1 MKPSNKKKKEKNK
14 MKKTISALLVCLMI
28 LALAACGSGAP
39 AQTAETG
46 EDGSSYVDSINIL
59 VYPDYVSEDVLAAFE
74 AEYGIKVNITY
85 LSYEEDNITRVESG
99 DDFDLINP
107 CQETVHQM
115 LQENLLQKINKD
127 NIPNLANLYEQYSTY
142 DYPGEEDYSIPYMCG
157 SMSIIVNKDTCP
169 IEIDEWSDLA
179 DPALKGEI
187 VSTDIDRRFV
197 ATTLAE
203 QGLDPNSQSQEDL
216 DKVFDWL
223 CAFNS
228 NVKVYDNGAPRT
240 SLENG
245 DCSVA
250 FTYTTDYV
258 LVKQEDP
265 QGNYELVSLPNGW
278 YSRGEW
284 MLAVPASST
293 KLTEAELLINYIHD
307 AKNYA
312 DNVMKY
318 PGVPVNEACTQYL
331 TEEYQELFKAFDIPK
346 SANFFTMDSLPSEA
360 IEMYD
365 LFIASVMAG

>member
-1 MKPSNKKKKEKNK
+1 MKKKLLA
-14 MKKTISALLVCLMI
+14 ALLALGV
-28 LALAACGSGAP
+28 LASLTACGGKQRTQQDA
-39 AQTAETG
+39 AADGDTG
-46 EDGSSYVDSINIL
+46 YADSINIL

-74 AEYGIKVNITY
+74 QEYGIQVNVTY
-85 LSYEEDNITRVESG
+85 LSYEEDNITRVETG
-99 DDFDLINP
+99 DDFDIINP

-115 LQENLLQKINKD
+115 LQENLLQKIDKSK
-127 NIPNLANLYEQYSTY
+127 IPNLANLYDEFNTY
-142 DYPGEEDYSIPYMCG
+142 DYPGEEDYSVPYMCG

-169 IEIDEWSDLA
+169 IEITKWSDLA
-179 DPALKGEI
+179 DPALKGQI

-203 QGLDPNSQSQEDL
+203 NGFDPNSENQADL
-216 DKVFDWL
+216 DAVFDWL
-223 CAFNS
+223 CQFNS

-265 QGNYELVSLPNGW
+265 DGNYELITLPDGW

-284 MLAVPASST
+284 MLAIPASST
-293 KLTEAELLINYIHD
+293 KAEEAELLINYIHD

-318 PGVPVNEACTQYL
+318 PGVPVNEACIAYL
-331 TEEYQELFKAFDIPK
+331 TDEYKELFKAFDIPE
-346 SANFFTMDSLPSEA
+346 SANFFTLSSLSSESL
-360 IEMYD
+360 EMYD
-365 LFIASVMAG
+365 LFISNVMASSNS